1 MSDCDGESESPAA
14 VRRRGR
20 GRGVPG
26 QLHRSGPVAAYAL
39 VADKE
44 GLHRRVPVLPEDEP
58 LAQNV
63 ADSARL
69 LCVVKARW
77 VLLNSAMSDEEA
89 ILFCFKQKR
98 RGAERHRRCIAWSV
112 EEVFVCR
119 DQPAI
124 PAGMPAQ
131 FHLLRQFI
139 MNAVGS
145 VLGGGGGP
153 VQFRGVHAMWSAE
166 VGLPLKL
173 LPVSLGCAVA
183 LQVARGQLQFSICC
197 EFTRACGSRGSCL
210 SSSSHRFARS
220 ALGCTRS
227 LISRCEF

>member
-124 PAGMPAQ
+124 LAGMPAQ
-131 FHLLRQFI
+131 FHSLRQFI
-139 MNAVGS
+139 MNAIGS

-153 VQFRGVHAMWSAE
+153 VQLRGVHAMWSAE